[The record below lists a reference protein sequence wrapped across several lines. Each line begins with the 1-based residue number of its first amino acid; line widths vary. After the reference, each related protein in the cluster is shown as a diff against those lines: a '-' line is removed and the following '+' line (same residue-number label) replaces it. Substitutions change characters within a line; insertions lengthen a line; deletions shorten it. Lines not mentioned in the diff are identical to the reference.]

1 MPSNGW
7 VRSCLCKKLRQKC
20 LYHPILLEVNQT
32 SLLISFRQYQA
43 LLATLFSHREWSF
56 PKHMLIHST
65 ISGKLIS
72 QSCLQ
77 LQVWLLHSCWNQLQR
92 FKIIST
98 RWITQIGKTPSSCWI
113 HSIWNTQSSSAAE
126 PNAVFLSLQAKYRLM
141 IILLFFSPLPNFWL
155 AMHV

>member
-1 MPSNGW
+1 MDHAVLSL
-7 VRSCLCKKLRQKC
+7 SRQIC
-20 LYHPILLEVNQT
+20 RIMDGLILLYMSQK
-32 SLLISFRQYQA
+32 SPLISFQQYQA
-43 LLATLFSHREWSF
+43 LLPTLFSHGEQSL

-77 LQVWLLHSCWNQLQR
+77 LQVWRLHSCWNQLQR

-98 RWITQIGKTPSSCWI
+98 RWITQIGKTPSFCWI
-113 HSIWNTQSSSAAE
+113 HSIWNNQSSSAAE
-126 PNAVFLSLQAKYRLM
+126 PNAAFLSLQAKYKLI

-155 AMHV
+155 VMHV